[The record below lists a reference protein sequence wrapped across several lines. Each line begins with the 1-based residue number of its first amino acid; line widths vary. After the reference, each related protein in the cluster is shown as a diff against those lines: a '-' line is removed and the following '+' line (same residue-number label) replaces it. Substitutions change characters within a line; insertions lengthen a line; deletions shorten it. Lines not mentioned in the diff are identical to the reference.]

1 MELLVMLAIG
11 AATLGL
17 IWLIVREPTAEK
29 MYHYDAPVPPRPV
42 EVARPVE
49 VSPLMQKLMEAED
62 AQTARVNAGIPRAY
76 PTPAKSASKAVDKPK
91 EKAYS
96 SSSSKSSG
104 GSSYSSR
111 DRDDSWTSTSSYSS
125 YDSGSSSSSSS
136 CDSSSSSS
144 SSSSCD

>member
-29 MYHYDAPVPPRPV
+29 MYHYDAPVPPR
-42 EVARPVE
+42 ARADATTVTPATQFI
-49 VSPLMQKLMEAED
+49 LDAREAEQ
-62 AQTARVNAGIPRAY
+62 AARVNAGIPRAY

-91 EKAYS
+91 EKTYS